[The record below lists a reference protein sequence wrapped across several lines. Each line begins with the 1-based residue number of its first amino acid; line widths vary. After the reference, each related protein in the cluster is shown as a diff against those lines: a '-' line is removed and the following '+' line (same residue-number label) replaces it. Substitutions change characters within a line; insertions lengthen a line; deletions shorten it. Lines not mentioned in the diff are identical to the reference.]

1 MRGDQADAPA
11 GARSDDVGHSR
22 ASEPEARHSRQETLQ
37 SSTGTLCH
45 EAAGGDDSFT

>member
-11 GARSDDVGHSR
+11 GARSNDVGHCR
-22 ASEPEARHSRQETLQ
+22 ASEPEARHARQETLQ
-37 SSTGTLCH
+37 GCAGTLCH